1 MGRKHALPPGS
12 LDKYLIPASSARGLT
27 LEAKE
32 HTALQPAEWKL
43 QTQKVRQNEVGEE
56 YVPDEGTRWNLR
68 TTKWG
73 GDRQST
79 PLKFR
84 GMILKMILDLRKR
97 IEVQDK
103 KIQKMFNKDLED
115 IKKWVEQY
123 NNWKEKYTRRI
134 NRINEAEE
142 WISELEERIVKIT
155 VTE

>member
-1 MGRKHALPPGS
+1 
-12 LDKYLIPASSARGLT
+12 
-27 LEAKE
+27 
-32 HTALQPAEWKL
+32 
-43 QTQKVRQNEVGEE
+43 
-56 YVPDEGTRWNLR
+56 
-68 TTKWG
+68 
-73 GDRQST
+73 
-79 PLKFR
+79 
-84 GMILKMILDLRKR
+84 MILDLRKR

-155 VTE
+155 VTEQMKEKKKKTWGQFDTSGTTLTAPALAL